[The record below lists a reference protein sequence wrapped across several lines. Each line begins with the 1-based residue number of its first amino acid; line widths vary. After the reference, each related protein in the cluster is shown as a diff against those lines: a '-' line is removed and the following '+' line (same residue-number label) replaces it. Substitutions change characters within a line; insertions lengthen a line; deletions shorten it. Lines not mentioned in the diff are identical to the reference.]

1 MTDSKEIPRVSDEF
15 CASIKDFTS
24 DLTTTFPE
32 FASKWVF
39 TSDDDFQTLFE
50 YCLVVYPERFFDIL
64 NQNDNIFD
72 TDSEVN
78 VHFLP
83 NVDFKT
89 LYHCEGISDHTR
101 ETMWKYLQVVLL
113 NLVNSMKDKVDFGD
127 AMDMFSQL
135 KDGDLHKKLEESMK
149 KIGSF
154 FEKME
159 RPDMDTDTPSAK
171 MPKMEDLH
179 ENMQKMF
186 DGKIGKLAKELAED
200 MGSDLAASFGEDM
213 EGVTS
218 TADVLSKLMKNPE
231 KIGGVVKSVKDKLAT
246 KMASGEISREEL
258 MEEAKEM
265 MKGMGGLGGMEDMMK
280 GMMGSGGGGMADMMK
295 GMMGSGGGGGMA
307 DMMKGMMGGG
317 RGGDM
322 DMFKMMAQ
330 GMNQKGAPVDT
341 NKKKTTT
348 VERLKAKAQAKQQ
361 VELVQRLEEEATK
374 INKQREYEA
383 YMQANPQ
390 VIEDLCN
397 DTDRIEVKISASK
410 KKRMKKK
417 KAKKEVKSNE
427 ISQST

>member
-280 GMMGSGGGGMADMMK
+280 GMMGSGGGG
-295 GMMGSGGGGGMA
+295 G
-307 DMMKGMMGGG
+307 
-317 RGGDM
+317 M

-341 NKKKTTT
+341 NQKKTTT

-361 VELVQRLEEEATK
+361 VELVRRLEEEATK
-374 INKQREYEA
+374 INKQRDYEA

>member
-280 GMMGSGGGGMADMMK
+280 GMMGSGGGG
-295 GMMGSGGGGGMA
+295 G
-307 DMMKGMMGGG
+307 
-317 RGGDM
+317 M

-341 NKKKTTT
+341 NQKKTTT